1 MVRLSSSGSVNE
13 TYNKRKQICLNNIH
27 KHLDKMKFL
36 SEMVKEKPDQKGRS

>member
-1 MVRLSSSGSVNE
+1 MVRLSSSGSENE